1 MAIDQIA
8 RAMAAQAGGG
18 GTGGFDIGSGLEKT
32 DTDPPVLNNTGV
44 LDIESTE
51 DDTDAEI
58 GTFKVKFKDEDDDKV
73 IQVKGFNTA
82 GTKSVDTELDDET
95 TQSGLPSS
103 EAVKTYLEGYG
114 NTIRLSMNASTYV
127 LTVQLK
133 HGDDVISYSTVDLPI
148 ESMVVS
154 ARYDAD
160 TKKLILVLQSG
171 QEIEVPVSQ
180 LISGLVPDSRKIA
193 GIDLADDIT
202 KTELQTALN
211 VEDGANKTVIDTSIS
226 SSSTDTNVPSSKA
239 VYTELSRTVKKAQI
253 VPVEST
259 ANVVTV
265 PSDSVGDYSAIAKIG
280 GKTEKSKNLLI
291 YPYNTTQNPFVA
303 YAVTYNVNASKEI
316 TINAAELPTATAYF
330 DIRRKNEGDVLHL
343 KVGKTYT
350 ISYVCTGTGSCWL
363 YFASQGATN
372 NTYVSKTISEA
383 TNGEKV
389 TFTYTR
395 PENYEGEQIFVAVRS
410 SDTLPTNLKVTL
422 QIEEGPEATAYEP
435 YFEGLHSAPV
445 DKIVSVGRN
454 LWDGRFYDLIVDI
467 TDSYKIIDNSDT
479 TYTAII
485 PCKPNTTYTLSKTGG
500 SRFRIHT
507 TSEFPK
513 INDYALRQ
521 VVNNNSLTTYTFT
534 TASNEN
540 YIMFYTGFN
549 TDVVTD
555 VIIKDD
561 SVKTTISIPQ
571 SIKNLPDYGCS
582 AGDVYNYI
590 DFERGVYVHQV
601 TEIKGSDTTWT
612 TSSNGFTAS
621 ISNIKLGTRASSVI
635 CPLYDDVVGEDFDPN
650 WDRVIYAS
658 GITAGAVNCIDKT
671 ETLATFTSKI
681 ADVSIVYELNTP
693 EEIPLSNFI
702 PIIKSEPNGTIEFQN
717 EHNLAV
723 PNKVLYKKEVL

>member
-226 SSSTDTNVPSSKA
+226 SSSTDTQVPSSKA
-239 VYTELSRTVKKAQI
+239 VYTELAKTVKKAQI

-280 GKTEKSKNLLI
+280 GKTVKSKNLFVI
-291 YPYNTTQNPFVA
+291 KDNTTGT
-303 YAVTYNVNASKEI
+303 TYGVN
-316 TINAAELPTATAYF
+316 
-330 DIRRKNEGDVLHL
+330 
-343 KVGKTYT
+343 YT
-350 ISYVCTGTGSCWL
+350 ISDGVVSVSGTTSGNAVVQMLKEEIYISEPSIAYLSDYNLENIGCSLSYLEEGDETRKYLNVGSNVAALPVGIRVTSMYLQKNSTGDVVSGSCKPMIVK
-363 YFASQGATN
+363 G
-372 NTYVSKTISEA
+372 SE
-383 TNGEKV
+383 KI
-389 TFTYTR
+389 
-395 PENYEGEQIFVAVRS
+395 P
-410 SDTLPTNLKVTL
+410 
-422 QIEEGPEATAYEP
+422 YEP
-435 YFEGLHSAPV
+435 HFEGLRSAPV

-454 LWDGRFYDLIVDI
+454 LWDGRFYDLVADI
-467 TDSYKIIDNSDT
+467 TNSYKIIDNSDT
-479 TYTAII
+479 SYTAII
-485 PCKPNTTYTLSKTGG
+485 PCKPNTTYTLSRTGG
-500 SRFRIHT
+500 SRFRIYT

-521 VVNNNSLTTYTFT
+521 VVDNNSLTTYTFT

-561 SVKTTISIPQ
+561 SVKTTVSIPQ
-571 SIKNLPDYGCS
+571 LIKNLPDYGMS

-601 TEIKGSDTTWT
+601 TEIKGKDKTWT

-621 ISNIKLGTRASSVI
+621 ISNMKLGTRASSVI

-658 GITAGAVNCIDKT
+658 GVTAGAVNCIDKT
-671 ETLATFTSKI
+671 ETLTTFTSKI

-702 PIIKSEPNGTIEFQN
+702 PIIKSEPNGTLEFHN